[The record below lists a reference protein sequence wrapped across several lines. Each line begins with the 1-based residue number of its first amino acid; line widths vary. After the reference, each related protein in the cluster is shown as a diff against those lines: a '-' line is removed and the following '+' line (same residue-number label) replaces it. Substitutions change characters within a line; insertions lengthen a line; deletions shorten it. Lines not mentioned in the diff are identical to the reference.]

1 MDDDVHER
9 CESPDDTTALMQ
21 RYVAK
26 EVIHRLAP
34 IQSLYEQEIVGA
46 DYFMYAQDYAPEWIP
61 QLRVG
66 KAHPFLGG
74 EKVDVLLATESTPIH
89 LEVYTRWEEG
99 RWKIYR
105 VRDADRGYEQPIYD
119 AGAITRL
126 RPGQRK
132 SRRNIRSIKK
142 GNRHRSLVRTG
153 EVKAPLASGAYSVA
167 ENSKPKITRH
177 YLKYEVLSV
186 SLTLDFSFEQ
196 RIISMKK
203 QTDKQKS
210 PQRDIVYA

>member
-1 MDDDVHER
+1 MKTFSLVALILLLCSCSAPHHDSTQAVKQFYTSWMTTFTNDVNT
-9 CESPDDTTALMQ
+9 PDDTTALMQ

-26 EVIHRLAP
+26 EVIHRLAL

-105 VRDADRGYEQPIYD
+105 VRDAGKGYEQPIYD
-119 AGAITRL
+119 AGAITQAEAC
-126 RPGQRK
+126 QRK

-153 EVKAPLASGAYSVA
+153 EVKAPIASGAYSVA
-167 ENSKPKITRH
+167 ENSKPKITQA
-177 YLKYEVLSV
+177 LFK
-186 SLTLDFSFEQ
+186 
-196 RIISMKK
+196 I
-203 QTDKQKS
+203 
-210 PQRDIVYA
+210 

>member
-1 MDDDVHER
+1 MKTFSLVALILLLCSCSTPHHDSTQAVKQFYTSWMTTFTNDVNP
-9 CESPDDTTALMQ
+9 PDDTTALMQ

-26 EVIHRLAP
+26 EVIHRLAL

-105 VRDADRGYEQPIYD
+105 VRDADRVMNSRFMTQAPSP
-119 AGAITRL
+119 RL

-167 ENSKPKITRH
+167 ENSKPKITQA
-177 YLKYEVLSV
+177 LFK
-186 SLTLDFSFEQ
+186 
-196 RIISMKK
+196 I
-203 QTDKQKS
+203 
-210 PQRDIVYA
+210 

>member
-1 MDDDVHER
+1 MKTFSLVALILLLCSCSAPQHDSTQAVKQFYTSWMTTFTNDVNP
-9 CESPDDTTALMQ
+9 PDDTTALMQ

-26 EVIHRLAP
+26 EVIHRLAL

-105 VRDADRGYEQPIYD
+105 VRDADKGYEQPIYD
-119 AGAITRL
+119 AGAIT
-126 RPGQRK
+126 QAEAWSAK
-132 SRRNIRSIKK
+132 VARNIRSIKK

-167 ENSKPKITRH
+167 ENSKPKITQA
-177 YLKYEVLSV
+177 LFK
-186 SLTLDFSFEQ
+186 T
-196 RIISMKK
+196 
-203 QTDKQKS
+203 
-210 PQRDIVYA
+210 

>member
-1 MDDDVHER
+1 MKTFSLVALILLLCSCSAPHHDSTQAVKQFYTSWMTTFTNDVNT
-9 CESPDDTTALMQ
+9 PDDTTALMQ

-26 EVIHRLAP
+26 EVIHRLAL

-66 KAHPFLGG
+66 KAHSFLGG

-89 LEVYTRWEEG
+89 LEVYTVG
-99 RWKIYR
+99 K
-105 VRDADRGYEQPIYD
+105 RDAGKFTAFGMLIRIMNSRFMTQAPSP
-119 AGAITRL
+119 RL

-167 ENSKPKITRH
+167 ENSKPKITQA
-177 YLKYEVLSV
+177 LFK
-186 SLTLDFSFEQ
+186 
-196 RIISMKK
+196 I
-203 QTDKQKS
+203 
-210 PQRDIVYA
+210 

>member
-1 MDDDVHER
+1 MKTFSLVALILLLCSCSAPHHDSTQAVKQFYTSWMTTFTNDVNP
-9 CESPDDTTALMQ
+9 PDDTTALMQ

-26 EVIHRLAP
+26 EVIHRLAL

-99 RWKIYR
+99 RWKITAFGMLIR
-105 VRDADRGYEQPIYD
+105 VMNSRFMTQAPSPK
-119 AGAITRL
+119 L

-132 SRRNIRSIKK
+132 PRRNIRSIKK

-153 EVKAPLASGAYSVA
+153 EVKAPIASGAYSVA
-167 ENSKPKITRH
+167 ENSKPKITQA
-177 YLKYEVLSV
+177 LFK
-186 SLTLDFSFEQ
+186 
-196 RIISMKK
+196 I
-203 QTDKQKS
+203 
-210 PQRDIVYA
+210 

>member
-1 MDDDVHER
+1 MKTFSLVALILLLCSCSAPHHDSTQAVKQFYTSWMTTFTNDVNT
-9 CESPDDTTALMQ
+9 PDDTTALMQ

-26 EVIHRLAP
+26 EVIHRLAL

-105 VRDADRGYEQPIYD
+105 VRDADRVMNSRFMTQAPSP
-119 AGAITRL
+119 RL

-153 EVKAPLASGAYSVA
+153 EVKAPLASGSYSVA
-167 ENSKPKITRH
+167 ENSKPKTTQALFKI
-177 YLKYEVLSV
+177 
-186 SLTLDFSFEQ
+186 
-196 RIISMKK
+196 
-203 QTDKQKS
+203 
-210 PQRDIVYA
+210 

>member
-1 MDDDVHER
+1 MQILKVH
-9 CESPDDTTALMQ
+9 LK
-21 RYVAK
+21 K
-26 EVIHRLAP
+26 EVIHRLAL

-119 AGAITRL
+119 AGAITQAEAWSAKVA
-126 RPGQRK
+126 PEY
-132 SRRNIRSIKK
+132 KK
-142 GNRHRSLVRTG
+142 H
-153 EVKAPLASGAYSVA
+153 
-167 ENSKPKITRH
+167 
-177 YLKYEVLSV
+177 
-186 SLTLDFSFEQ
+186 
-196 RIISMKK
+196 
-203 QTDKQKS
+203 
-210 PQRDIVYA
+210 

>member
-1 MDDDVHER
+1 MKTFSLVALILLLCSCSAPHHDSTQAVKQFYTSWMTTFTNDVNT
-9 CESPDDTTALMQ
+9 PDDTTALMQ

-26 EVIHRLAP
+26 EVIHRLAL

-105 VRDADRGYEQPIYD
+105 VRDADKGYEQPIYD

-142 GNRHRSLVRTG
+142 GNRIGLLFVPERLKRLLHQALIPSLKT
-153 EVKAPLASGAYSVA
+153 
-167 ENSKPKITRH
+167 
-177 YLKYEVLSV
+177 V
-186 SLTLDFSFEQ
+186 S
-196 RIISMKK
+196 RK
-203 QTDKQKS
+203 
-210 PQRDIVYA
+210 

>member
-1 MDDDVHER
+1 MKTFSLVALILLLCSCSAPHHDSTQAVKQFYTSWMTTFTNDVNT
-9 CESPDDTTALMQ
+9 PDDTTALMQ

-26 EVIHRLAP
+26 EVIHRLAL

-105 VRDADRGYEQPIYD
+105 VRDADKDYEQPIYD

-126 RPGQRK
+126 RPGQQK

-153 EVKAPLASGAYSVA
+153 EVKAPISSGSYSVA
-167 ENSKPKITRH
+167 ENSKPKTTQALFKI
-177 YLKYEVLSV
+177 
-186 SLTLDFSFEQ
+186 
-196 RIISMKK
+196 
-203 QTDKQKS
+203 
-210 PQRDIVYA
+210 

>member
-1 MDDDVHER
+1 MKTFSLVALILLLCSCSAPHHDSTQAVKQFYTSWMTTFTNDVNT
-9 CESPDDTTALMQ
+9 PDDTTALMQ

-26 EVIHRLAP
+26 EVIHRLAL

-74 EKVDVLLATESTPIH
+74 EKVDVLLGTESTPIH

-105 VRDADRGYEQPIYD
+105 VRDADRGMNSRFMTQAPSP
-119 AGAITRL
+119 RL

-167 ENSKPKITRH
+167 ENSKPKITQA
-177 YLKYEVLSV
+177 LFK
-186 SLTLDFSFEQ
+186 
-196 RIISMKK
+196 I
-203 QTDKQKS
+203 
-210 PQRDIVYA
+210 

>member
-1 MDDDVHER
+1 MKTFSLVALILLLCSCSAPHHDSTQAVKQFYTSWMTTFTNDVNP
-9 CESPDDTTALMQ
+9 PDDTTALMQ

-26 EVIHRLAP
+26 EVIHRLAL

-66 KAHPFLGG
+66 KAHPFLA
-74 EKVDVLLATESTPIH
+74 EKKWMFCWLQSQRPST
-89 LEVYTRWEEG
+89 
-99 RWKIYR
+99 WKFIP
-105 VRDADRGYEQPIYD
+105 VGKRDAGKFTAFGMLIRVMNSRFMTQAPSP
-119 AGAITRL
+119 RL

-153 EVKAPLASGAYSVA
+153 EVKAPIASGAYSVA
-167 ENSKPKITRH
+167 ENSKPKITQA
-177 YLKYEVLSV
+177 LFK
-186 SLTLDFSFEQ
+186 
-196 RIISMKK
+196 I
-203 QTDKQKS
+203 
-210 PQRDIVYA
+210 